1 MSRLTDSSLTL
12 QQLRDATGHEDSYRY
27 LIHDRDRIFAKA
39 LG

>member
-1 MSRLTDSSLTL
+1 MSRLTDSSLTV
-12 QQLRDATGHEDSYRY
+12 QLRDAIGHQDSYRY